1 MEAQRQQ
8 VQTETQEVP
17 YEHEKRLL
25 YFEGYRALEQNA
37 QTGCDFSSGD
47 VQNSP
52 WCFPVQSTVGKL
64 P

>member
-47 VQNSP
+47 MQNSP
-52 WCFPVQSTVGKL
+52 
-64 P
+64 